1 MHATTFPNK
10 QNHTDTPL
18 GRSINDAALKAGV
31 GRWTIR
37 GALNSG
43 ALTGRKAGRRTLI
56 LDSDLLAWLAALP
69 SYTVGGSK

>member
-10 QNHTDTPL
+10 QNQDDTPL

-37 GALNSG
+37 ARSTLAL
-43 ALTGRKAGRRTLI
+43 
-56 LDSDLLAWLAALP
+56 
-69 SYTVGGSK
+69 

>member
-1 MHATTFPNK
+1 MD
-10 QNHTDTPL
+10 DT
-18 GRSINDAALKAGV
+18 
-31 GRWTIR
+31 